1 MIYTLC
7 VPYLYKF
14 LFNIYIYK
22 GNVNKTNVNGKI
34 TLTK

>member
-1 MIYTLC
+1 MYCSLVFGKVCIY
-7 VPYLYKF
+7 F
-14 LFNIYIYK
+14 IYIYK

>member
-1 MIYTLC
+1 MYCSLVFGKVCIYL
-7 VPYLYKF
+7 
-14 LFNIYIYK
+14 YIYK